1 MYEVFGTF
9 FAGYNESETLTTVSG
24 YVPFQYMAYRG
35 NNGSSTNIRA
45 IKTYNG
51 IAVIWWLR
59 SAYRSNVGSFGFVT
73 VDGIRSTANTA
84 NALGVAPAFCL

>member
-1 MYEVFGTF
+1 
-9 FAGYNESETLTTVSG
+9 
-24 YVPFQYMAYRG
+24 MAYRG
-35 NNGSSTNIRA
+35 NNGSSTTIRA

-51 IAVIWWLR
+51 TAVIWWLR
-59 SAYRSNVGSFGFVT
+59 SAYRSNVGSFGYVT